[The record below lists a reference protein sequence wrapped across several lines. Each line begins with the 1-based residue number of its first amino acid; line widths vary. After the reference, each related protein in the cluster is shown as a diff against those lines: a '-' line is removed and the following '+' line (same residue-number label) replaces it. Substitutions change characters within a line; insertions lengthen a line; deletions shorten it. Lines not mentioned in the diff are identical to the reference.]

1 MSWHLSTHTK
11 RASVTAFNSG
21 TAGNYDVTVAPA
33 ADFEEFWS
41 SVLSSGYDVRFYSA
55 DGTALAYNRGT
66 WTYASRAASF
76 RVAAL
81 PSSAQNQ
88 AVHFF
93 MYWGYSSATDGST
106 SASSGNLISSSAILY
121 AATPAQV
128 VNAGPQ
134 PVGATSPAV
143 TITKS
148 TGDTILLWWDVAA
161 LLWLREMRYNG
172 FLSYEEVQYVND
184 VTVTTGGSAQA
195 SMVTESAT
203 KVKDGRYV
211 VTQHQAGTTGTS
223 YTVSLDVQT
232 TLGRIFDLRVQLDV
246 TDVSES

>member
-1 MSWHLSTHTK
+1 VSWHLSTHTK

-41 SVLSSGYDVRFYSA
+41 AVMSSGYDVRFYSA

-88 AVHFF
+88 AVQFF
-93 MYWGYSSATDGST
+93 MYWGASTSDGST
-106 SASSGNLISSSAILY
+106 AASSGNLISSSAILY

-128 VNAGPQ
+128 INAGPQ

-148 TGDTILLWWDVAA
+148 TGDTILLWWDVAS

-172 FLSYEEVQYVND
+172 FLAYEEVQYVND
-184 VTVTTGGSAQA
+184 VLVTTGGSTQA

-223 YTVSLDVQT
+223 YTISLDVQT
-232 TLGRIFDLRVQLDV
+232 SLGRIFDLRVQLDV
-246 TDVSES
+246 TDVQES

>member
-11 RASVTAFNSG
+11 RASVVAFNSG
-21 TAGNYDVTVAPA
+21 TAGNYDVTVAPP

-41 SVLSSGYDVRFYSA
+41 AVMSSGYDVRFYSA

-66 WTYASRAASF
+66 WTYASRTASF

-88 AVHFF
+88 AVQFF
-93 MYWGYSSATDGST
+93 MYWGASVSDGST
-106 SASSGNLISSSAILY
+106 AASAGNLISSSAILY

-128 VNAGPQ
+128 VNASPQ

-148 TGDTILLWWDVAA
+148 TGDTILLWWDVAP

-184 VTVTTGGSAQA
+184 VLVTTGGATQA

-203 KVKDGRYV
+203 KVKDGRYI

-223 YTVSLDVQT
+223 YTISLDVQT

-246 TDVSES
+246 TDVQES